1 MSKDLRQ
8 YARQTS
14 FRLIVGGILLLFLV
28 GDGLIYIIF
37 GRSAAIL
44 GFTCLVLGLA
54 PLLLIALSL
63 WLVEWLAKKANEG

>member
-8 YARQTS
+8 YARQTN